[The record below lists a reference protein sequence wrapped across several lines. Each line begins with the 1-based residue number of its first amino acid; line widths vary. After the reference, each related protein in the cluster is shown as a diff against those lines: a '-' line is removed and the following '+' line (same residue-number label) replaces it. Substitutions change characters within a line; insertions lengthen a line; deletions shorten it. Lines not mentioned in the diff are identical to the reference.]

1 MAQQTEP
8 NDARVRTERDM
19 PGTRAT
25 RTTTERRMGD
35 AESASTLL
43 ARAQAELARGR
54 LRAAREQFF
63 GAAQA
68 ADAERLPVIRAEAAI
83 GAGGLWLHELRVTDE
98 RAAFLALVRDALAG
112 LGGARPD
119 LQRRLHIR
127 LAAEAAYDGT
137 GKLAELEALVDEA
150 RNADDALAL
159 AEGLSLLHHAM
170 LTPRYAQER
179 VSVADEL
186 MAVAA
191 PLETRT
197 LVLMGMC
204 WRTVDLFLLGHGEAE
219 RALADLRLRAEQFDV
234 LAVQYVVAA
243 IDTMLCV
250 RAGRFA
256 EAEALAMASHGLGVE
271 TGDADA
277 GASYLSQLI
286 AIRWMQGR
294 AAELLGDTEE
304 IEHATTIVH
313 AYADYVWPIIAVLA
327 AVADQRDRARAALDR
342 ILVAGLRSLPESS
355 AWLPALFCVAEVADS
370 LDDREAAHQVAE
382 LLEPYA
388 SLPMVGSLGVVCFGA
403 AARSLG
409 LVRRTLGDLDGA
421 VRRARR
427 RGPSEP
433 ADRSPADAG
442 HRACGSRGHAR
453 PSRRPRRPGTRTRAV
468 RRGDRSG
475 RRDGHVRTRG
485 CMAERVGNAGCGRR
499 TRRHDDPQA
508 WALGSRTR

>member
-1 MAQQTEP
+1 
-8 NDARVRTERDM
+8 
-19 PGTRAT
+19 
-25 RTTTERRMGD
+25 
-35 AESASTLL
+35 
-43 ARAQAELARGR
+43 
-54 LRAAREQFF
+54 
-63 GAAQA
+63 
-68 ADAERLPVIRAEAAI
+68 
-83 GAGGLWLHELRVTDE
+83 
-98 RAAFLALVRDALAG
+98 
-112 LGGARPD
+112 
-119 LQRRLHIR
+119 
-127 LAAEAAYDGT
+127 
-137 GKLAELEALVDEA
+137 
-150 RNADDALAL
+150 
-159 AEGLSLLHHAM
+159 M

-370 LDDREAAHQVAE
+370 LDDREAALQVAE

-421 VRRARR
+421 VRAL
-427 RGPSEP
+427 
-433 ADRSPADAG
+433 DD
-442 HRACGSRGHAR
+442 
-453 PSRRPRRPGTRTRAV
+453 AV
-468 RRGDRSG
+468 RQNRRIGHLPMLAIARADLAATLV
-475 RRDGHVRTRG
+475 RRDGPGDRERARELYDAAIAAAAAMDMCARAG